1 MSTEINKI
9 FEEYASKSTTTPF
22 PAVTFRAV
30 DQAGKVLYSSSH
42 GNTKVDGSG
51 EAVTEDTPFYTASMT
66 KVFTAVAV
74 MVAVERGLITLD
86 DDVGKVVPELAELE
100 ILEGFEEDGKP
111 IVRKASK
118 KLTLR
123 RLLTHSSG
131 FAYHLTR
138 ENLQK
143 WNAYQRRDTTK
154 MDGSYE
160 QYRQPL
166 LFEPGEN
173 WAYGPGVDW
182 AGRAVEVVS
191 KQTLEEFMKENIH
204 DKLGLKSTTFRPEN
218 IPNFAARRVEI
229 SSRNAEGKFTPM
241 PVPIYPIPATDC
253 LGGTGLYSTTREYTT
268 LLATLLAGGGSVLKP
283 ESVEQIFK
291 PQLEDKKLIN
301 DLFNTPGGQRLNRSL
316 TTGKV
321 VTMGLTVCINLDDVP
336 GMRPANCV
344 GGGGLTNMF
353 WWLDRNSGI
362 CAGLFFHYLPPVD
375 PLAVEVA
382 DKIEEVV
389 YKNLRGELSQGNQ
402 GYY

>member
-1 MSTEINKI
+1 MSSDIDKI
-9 FEEYASKSTTTPF
+9 FEEYASKSATTPF

-30 DQAGKVLYSSSH
+30 DKAGKVLYSSCH

-74 MVAVERGLITLD
+74 MVAVERGLISLD
-86 DDVGKVVPELAELE
+86 DDVGKVVPELAEPE

-118 KLTLR
+118 KLTLK

-143 WNAYQRRDTTK
+143 WNAYHGRDTTK
-154 MDGSYE
+154 MDADKD

-182 AGRAVEVVS
+182 AGRVVEVVS
-191 KQTLEEFMKENIH
+191 KQSLEEFMKENIH
-204 DKLGLKSTTFRPEN
+204 DKLGLKYTTFRPEN
-218 IPNFAARRVEI
+218 LPDFAARRVEI
-229 SSRNAEGKFTPM
+229 ASRNAEGKFTPM

-283 ESVEQIFK
+283 ESVEQLFK
-291 PQLEDKKLIN
+291 PQLEDSKVMN
-301 DLFNTPGGQRLNRSL
+301 DLFNAPGGQRMNRVL

-336 GMRPANCV
+336 GKRPANCV
-344 GGGGLTNMF
+344 GGGGYTNMF
-353 WWLDRNSGI
+353 WWLDRTSGI

-375 PLAVEVA
+375 SLAVEVA

-389 YKNLRGELSQGNQ
+389 YKNLRGGA
-402 GYY
+402 